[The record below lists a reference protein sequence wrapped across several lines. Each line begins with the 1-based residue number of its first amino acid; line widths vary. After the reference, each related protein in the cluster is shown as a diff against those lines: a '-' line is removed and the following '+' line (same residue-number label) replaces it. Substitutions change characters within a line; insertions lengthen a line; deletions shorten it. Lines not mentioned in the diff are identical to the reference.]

1 MGGSAPFRYQH
12 ADDGPTVSLR
22 YKGRGEDR
30 DATDHDDRCIIE
42 VVAIEGTRSQ
52 VEAFLEHEDL
62 LYWAEWADRALRED
76 LYLPERG
83 AQWDG
88 NALTAPPPLSVEFAE
103 PIRVVMS

>member
-1 MGGSAPFRYQH
+1 MREPFWYH
-12 ADDGPTVSLR
+12 HSDDGARVALR

-52 VEAFLEHEDL
+52 VEAFLADDDL
-62 LYWAEWADRALRED
+62 SSWAEWADRALRED
-76 LYLPERG
+76 LRLPERG

-88 NALTAPPPLSVEFAE
+88 NALTAPPPLSVEFVQ
-103 PIRVVMS
+103 PLRVVMS

>member
-1 MGGSAPFRYQH
+1 MREPFWYRH
-12 ADDGPTVSLR
+12 SDDGARVALR

-52 VEAFLEHEDL
+52 VEAFLADDDL
-62 LYWAEWADRALRED
+62 PYWAEWADRALRED
-76 LYLPERG
+76 LRLPERG

-88 NALTAPPPLSVEFAE
+88 NALTAPPPLSVEFAQ
-103 PIRVVMS
+103 PLRVVMS

>member
-1 MGGSAPFRYQH
+1 MRPFRYRH
-12 ADDGPTVSLR
+12 CDDGARIALR

-30 DATDHDDRCIIE
+30 DATDHDRCIIE

-76 LYLPERG
+76 LRLPERG
-83 AQWDG
+83 AEWDG

-103 PIRVVMS
+103 PLRVVMS